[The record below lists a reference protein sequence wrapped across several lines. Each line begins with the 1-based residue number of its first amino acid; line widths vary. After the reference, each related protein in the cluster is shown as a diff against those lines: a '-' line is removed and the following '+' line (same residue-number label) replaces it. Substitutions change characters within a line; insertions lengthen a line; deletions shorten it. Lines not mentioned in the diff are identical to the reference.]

1 MADSISIQA
10 AVCRQF
16 GAPLSLET
24 LTLAPPLPQQVRI
37 KLSAAAICH
46 SDITQ
51 MNGGWG
57 GELPAVFGHEAAG
70 VITDVGSAVKN
81 FTVGSRVIVSLIR
94 SCGHCPMCEQGA
106 PVLCAAPN
114 DNDNRPRLSDADG
127 KTILAGFKTGGFAEQ
142 VVVDAS
148 QIITIPDDF
157 PFDCA
162 ALLSCGVLTGWGAV
176 SNTANLSAGATAAVV
191 GCGGVGINCLQAAA
205 AAGAFP
211 LVAVDINDNKLKLA
225 KQFGATHTIRSDR
238 EDAAAQLAA
247 IAPDGLEFVF
257 VAAGSGRAV
266 EAAAAMLAPLGALV
280 LAGMPAD
287 GDLVALDATE
297 LVHRQRRILGSK
309 MGGATLRRDIPKLI
323 ALHQQGRLRLKELIA
338 ARRPLAEINDAIAA
352 AKTGDALRQVL
363 VFDTTQ

>member
-81 FTVGSRVIVSLIR
+81 FTVGNRVIVSLIR

-114 DNDNRPRLSDADG
+114 DNDSRPRLSDADG
-127 KTILAGFKTGGFAEQ
+127 KAILAGFKTGGFAEQ

-191 GCGGVGINCLQAAA
+191 GCGGVR
-205 AAGAFP
+205 
-211 LVAVDINDNKLKLA
+211 
-225 KQFGATHTIRSDR
+225 H
-238 EDAAAQLAA
+238 
-247 IAPDGLEFVF
+247 
-257 VAAGSGRAV
+257 
-266 EAAAAMLAPLGALV
+266 
-280 LAGMPAD
+280 
-287 GDLVALDATE
+287 
-297 LVHRQRRILGSK
+297 
-309 MGGATLRRDIPKLI
+309 
-323 ALHQQGRLRLKELIA
+323 
-338 ARRPLAEINDAIAA
+338 
-352 AKTGDALRQVL
+352 
-363 VFDTTQ
+363 